1 LSAVVQKIATALGET
16 ETVPLE
22 TIERVVDVIG
32 EEKALAILDETLQVE
47 AEGGMLTNDG
57 QQRRSPGGV
66 YFKLVKL
73 QTPSKERQAIFAP
86 AWAAAA
92 KPVEPVTWEDSEHLS
107 NEALESEKGEASIVK
122 VTIIGRPGRVIEKGN
137 VVITSMQ
144 NSKAPALPKGLPK
157 PPDDPTTY
165 VIYIALKQWE
175 KIKDSVLNNTND
187 KLIIEGYPRFDR
199 RIGKQGAMT
208 IFALNA
214 TSKLTQQG
222 QRRGR

>member
-1 LSAVVQKIATALGET
+1 VDKIAATLGET
-16 ETVPLE
+16 EQMPLE
-22 TIERVVDVIG
+22 TIQRVVEVIG
-32 EEKALAILDETLQVE
+32 EEKALAILEETVQVE

-57 QQRRSPGGV
+57 QQRRTPGGV

-73 QTPSKERQAIFAP
+73 QTPSKERQEIFAP
-86 AWAAAA
+86 AWAAAVT
-92 KPVEPVTWEDSEHLS
+92 PPEPVTWEDSQHLS
-107 NEALESEKGEASIVK
+107 DEALESEKGEASTVK

-165 VIYIALKQWE
+165 VIYIAMKQWQ
-175 KIKDSVLNNTND
+175 KIKESVLNNPND
-187 KLIIEGYPRFDR
+187 RLIIEGYPRFDR
-199 RIGKQGAMT
+199 RIGKNGAMT

-222 QRRGR
+222 QRRRK